1 MSNSTS
7 NNKLK
12 IFIIVC
18 VVVFLTGLAATLT
31 GIALHGWRDLD
42 RLPGS
47 WHLGNWNIQ
56 EGSGNTDTYTLRGN
70 SAEFTSMDLNLD
82 LCDVEYVQG
91 DKYRVKMTYDAEMT
105 RPDISIE
112 EGKLVVKTNDEHFIS
127 GDEDGFTMKL
137 EITVPEGTT
146 LSQADL
152 TLDACQVA
160 LSDLDAT
167 ILNVNMDIGELT
179 AEMLSFDKA
188 NFDLNLCD
196 ANLQMVGEDADYHY
210 DITNDLGSMTVD
222 GQDVDAEIA
231 SARITVDY
239 YNLVADLSDVE
250 ITYQWPSGN

>member
-1 MSNSTS
+1 MSNS

-42 RLPGS
+42 RLPGD
-47 WHLGNWNIQ
+47 WHIY
-56 EGSGNTDTYTLRGN
+56 EESGNTDTYTLSGN
-70 SAEFTSMDLNLD
+70 SAEFTAMDLNLD
-82 LCDVEYVQG
+82 LCDVEFKQG
-91 DKYRVKMTYDAEMT
+91 DEYRVEMTYDAEMT

-127 GDEDGFTMKL
+127 GDENGFTLTL

-152 TLDACQVA
+152 SLDACQVD
-160 LSDLDAT
+160 LSNLDAT

-179 AEMLSFDKA
+179 AEMLTFEKA
-188 NFDLNLCD
+188 TFELNLCD
-196 ANLQMVGEDADYHY
+196 ATVQMTGEEADYYY
-210 DITNDLGSMTVD
+210 DITTDLGSMTVD
-222 GQDVDAEIA
+222 GYDVD
-231 SARITVDY
+231 SDY
-239 YNLVADLSDVE
+239 SRNLVSSYYYDMSADLSDVE